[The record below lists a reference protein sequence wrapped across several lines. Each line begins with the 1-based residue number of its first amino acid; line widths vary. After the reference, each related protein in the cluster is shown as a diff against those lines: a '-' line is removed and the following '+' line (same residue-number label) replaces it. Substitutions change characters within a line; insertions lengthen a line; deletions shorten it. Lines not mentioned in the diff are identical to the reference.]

1 MGDYNFRVI
10 YYIYERSWIEMK
22 TIQDVLDKYPDEMFI
37 NGSKARIVSQI
48 VATIGIREQAK
59 RNFEEM
65 LELTTQLEGRD

>member
-1 MGDYNFRVI
+1 
-10 YYIYERSWIEMK
+10 MK

-37 NGSKARIVSQI
+37 NGGKARIVSQI
-48 VATIGIREQAK
+48 VATISIREQAK